1 MSAFHPPDYPGT
13 DRSAAPSALPSTDEN
28 PAAMRPGIGVLGCGS
43 AVPDNIVTNFDLA
56 ERLDTSDEWIRSRT
70 GIGERR
76 IAQDGESSATLALG
90 SARAALN
97 DASIDASQIGL
108 IVVATCTPDT
118 PMPSVAALVQRDLGC
133 GTAAAFDI
141 NAACAGYAYALEIAF
156 QLMRGSAARYALV
169 IGAEVM
175 SRTVNWSDRGT
186 AVLFGDGAGAVVLGP
201 TDQGGLLGSVL
212 HADGCGVEHLH
223 IPGGGFKA
231 ASSKDNFNDRAMV
244 MNGREVYRFAVNVM
258 GESALEALH
267 RFSIPVED
275 VSLFIPHQANIRII
289 ESAAKHMG
297 LTMDKVYVNVDRYG
311 NTSAASVPLALD
323 EAYRAGLLDSG
334 DIVVTVG
341 FGAGLTWG
349 ANVIVWSKPRFS
361 NAH

>member
-1 MSAFHPPDYPGT
+1 MPQ
-13 DRSAAPSALPSTDEN
+13 
-28 PAAMRPGIGVLGCGS
+28 IGVIGCGS
-43 AVPDNIVTNFDLA
+43 SVPDNIVTNFDLA
-56 ERLDTSDEWIRSRT
+56 ERLDTSDEWVRTRT
-70 GIGERR
+70 GISERR
-76 IAQDGESSATLALG
+76 IAQADDSSSTLALG
-90 SARAALN
+90 AARAALA
-97 DASIDASQIGL
+97 DAAIDASQIGL

-133 GTAAAFDI
+133 GTAPAFDI
-141 NAACAGYAYALEIAF
+141 NAACAGYAYALEVAF
-156 QLMRGSAARYALV
+156 QLMRGGAARYALV

-175 SRTVNWSDRGT
+175 SRAVDWSDRGT

-201 TDQGGLLGSVL
+201 TDTGGLLGSVL
-212 HADGCGVEHLH
+212 HADGCGVQHLH

-231 ASSKDNFNDRAMV
+231 AQTSEDLEQRAMV

-267 RFSIPVED
+267 RFGIAVED
-275 VSLFIPHQANIRII
+275 VALFIPHQANIRII

-297 LTMDKVYVNVDRYG
+297 LPMNRVYVNVDRYG

-323 EAYRAGLLDSG
+323 EAYRAGRLDKG
-334 DIVVTVG
+334 NIVVTVG

-349 ANVIVWSKPRFS
+349 ANVMIWSKPRYS
-361 NAH
+361 PVD